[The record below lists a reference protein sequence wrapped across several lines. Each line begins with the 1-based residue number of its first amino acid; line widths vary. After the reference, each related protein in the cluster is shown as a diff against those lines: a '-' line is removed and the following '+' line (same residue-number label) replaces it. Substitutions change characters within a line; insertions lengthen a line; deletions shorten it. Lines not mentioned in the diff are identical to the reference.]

1 METKLSPQDD
11 LDSPTNPLRGA
22 SAVDTALTRKFL
34 LDFPRDAALKIE
46 AMDLGEASAVLA
58 LQPVYALL
66 TMWKYLLP
74 SVAADLLT
82 ALPEAH
88 IRQLMAELRPQDTVR
103 MLGQLEE
110 ERRHQLLGII
120 DEAVRREL
128 SELLSYPE
136 NSAGRLMDT
145 RASLFR
151 CEMTVAET
159 LNVLR
164 RARLRT
170 ARGVFLVDA
179 EGRLTAKIPLH
190 DIAVAEPHVRLAE
203 LAQPVQ
209 AMVSST
215 AEKDEISELFEKH
228 QLLDLPVVD
237 IDQRLLGI
245 INHNSL
251 VQVSQ
256 EDMSSD
262 VLAMV
267 GASRDER
274 ALSGPL
280 FAVRKRMP
288 WLQINLLTAFLAAS
302 VVGLFEDTIASFTAL
317 AVLLPVVAGQS
328 GNAGAQALAVTMR
341 GLALREITIRHWFRV
356 MYKEVRVGFVN
367 GLGIAITCGLGV
379 FLWSQS
385 FGLVLVISTAM
396 VVAMVAAGF
405 AGAVV
410 PIVLVRMGQDPAQA
424 SSIILTTVTDVV
436 GFFAFLGIAT
446 AMSSLL

>member
-1 METKLSPQDD
+1 MTSKHAVEHAPMH
-11 LDSPTNPLRGA
+11 GA
-22 SAVDTALTRKFL
+22 SAVDIALTRKFL
-34 LDFPRDAALKIE
+34 LDYPREAALKIE
-46 AMDLGEASAVLA
+46 AMAVAEAAAALA
-58 LQPVYALL
+58 MQPVYALL
-66 TMWKYLLP
+66 AMWRYLLP
-74 SVAADLLT
+74 SVAADILD
-82 ALPEAH
+82 ALPEEH
-88 IRQLMAELRPQDTVR
+88 IRPLMAELPPQDTVR

-110 ERRHQLLGII
+110 SRRMQLLAILN
-120 DEAVRREL
+120 EPVRKEL

-145 RASLFR
+145 RTSVFR
-151 CEMTVAET
+151 GEMTVAET
-159 LNVLR
+159 LNALR
-164 RARLRT
+164 KAKLRT
-170 ARGVFLVDA
+170 ARGVFLVDS
-179 EGRLTAKIPLH
+179 EGRLTAKIPLQ
-190 DIAVAEPHVRLAE
+190 DIAVAEPQVRLAA
-203 LAQPVQ
+203 LAQPVP
-209 AMVSST
+209 AMVPST

-245 INHNSL
+245 INHSSL

-367 GLGIAITCGLGV
+367 GLGIAATCGLGV

-385 FGLVLVISTAM
+385 LGLVLVICSAM
-396 VVAMVAAGF
+396 VLAMVAAGF

-410 PIVLVRMGQDPAQA
+410 PIVLVRFGQDPAQA

-446 AMSSLL
+446 VLSGML

>member
-1 METKLSPQDD
+1 MTSKHALEHSPM
-11 LDSPTNPLRGA
+11 PGV
-22 SAVDTALTRKFL
+22 SAVDIALTRKFL
-34 LDFPRDAALKIE
+34 LDYPRDAALKIE
-46 AMDLGEASAVLA
+46 AMAVAEAAATLA
-58 LQPVYALL
+58 MQPVYALL
-66 TMWKYLLP
+66 AMWRYLLP
-74 SVAADLLT
+74 SVAADILD
-82 ALPEAH
+82 ALPEEH
-88 IRQLMAELRPQDTVR
+88 IRQLLAELPPQDTVR

-110 ERRHQLLGII
+110 RRRVQLLVILN
-120 DEAVRREL
+120 EPVRKEL

-145 RASLFR
+145 RASVFR
-151 CEMTVAET
+151 GEMTVAET

-164 RARLRT
+164 KAKLRT
-170 ARGVFLVDA
+170 ARGVFLVDS
-179 EGRLTAKIPLH
+179 EGCLTAKIPLQ
-190 DIAVAEPHVRLAE
+190 DIAVAEPQVRLAA
-203 LAQPVQ
+203 LAQPLP
-209 AMVSST
+209 AMVPST

-245 INHNSL
+245 INHSSL

-367 GLGIAITCGLGV
+367 GLGIAATCGLGV

-385 FGLVLVISTAM
+385 LGLVLVISTAM
-396 VVAMVAAGF
+396 VLAMVAAGF

-410 PIVLVRMGQDPAQA
+410 PIALVRFGQDPAQA

-446 AMSSLL
+446 VLSGML